1 MTTPEWMP
9 PAAASAASTVPA
21 SLRPGSGWRNWGRSE
36 SAHPEFAARPESI
49 DEVIA
54 AVNFARDSGVTV
66 KAWGAG
72 HSFTSIAAT
81 DGLHLDVG
89 VIAGVIA
96 VGGADGTQPTHV
108 TLGAGTNLYE
118 LPALLEPLGLALANM
133 GDIDRQTIAG
143 AISTGTH
150 GTGARFGGIATQ
162 VRGVTLVTAAGE
174 VLRVNANENPQL
186 LPAAALSLGALGIL
200 VDVTIECVPTF
211 LLHAVERP
219 EPAAVVLDEWL
230 QRSAETDHFEFFVW
244 PHTTTALTKSN
255 TRLLGDAPRHPL
267 SRFSRWFDDEFMA
280 NGVFRAIS
288 AAGHAAPAIIPP
300 INRLAVKLS
309 GNREFTDVSTS
320 VFVTDRTV
328 RFREMEYALPLEAVP
343 DAVRAIQKLITDRGW
358 RVSFPIEVRSAAAD
372 SLLLSTASGRAT
384 GYVAVHRYW
393 REDPA
398 EYFREVEAIMM
409 AHDGRP
415 HWGKLHNR
423 PAESLA
429 TAYPRFNEFL
439 SIRDRLDPGRVF
451 ANDYLRQVLGQ

>member
-1 MTTPEWMP
+1 MP
-9 PAAASAASTVPA
+9 PAERRASSPTPA
-21 SLRPGSGWRNWGRSE
+21 SLSPGSVWRNWGRSE
-36 SAHPEFAARPESI
+36 HSHPEFVARPESV

-89 VIAGVIA
+89 ALAGVIA

-108 TLGAGTNLYE
+108 TLGAGTYLFE

-150 GTGARFGGIATQ
+150 GTGAKFGGIATY

-174 VLRVNANENPQL
+174 VLRINATENPEL
-186 LPAAALSLGALGIL
+186 LPAAALGLGALGIL

-219 EPAAVVLDEWL
+219 EPAATVLAEWL
-230 QRSAETDHFEFFVW
+230 QRSAETDHFEFYVW
-244 PHTTTALTKSN
+244 PHTETALTKSN
-255 TRLLGDAPRHPL
+255 TRLPGDAPRHPL
-267 SRFSRWFDDEFMA
+267 AKFSRWVDDEFMA
-280 NGVFRAIS
+280 NGVFRAIC
-288 AAGHAAPAIIPP
+288 AAGKTVPAIIPP

-309 GNREFTDVSTS
+309 GNREFTDVSST

-328 RFREMEYALPLEAVP
+328 RFREMEYALPIEAVP
-343 DAVRAIQKLITDRGW
+343 DAVRAIQKLIADRKW
-358 RVSFPIEVRSAAAD
+358 KVSFPIEVRSAAAD

-423 PAESLA
+423 QAESLA
-429 TAYPRFNEFL
+429 AAYPGFNEFL

-451 ANDYLRQVLGQ
+451 ANDYLRQVLGR

>member
-9 PAAASAASTVPA
+9 PAERRASSPTPA
-21 SLRPGSGWRNWGRSE
+21 SLSPGSVWRNWGRSE
-36 SAHPEFAARPESI
+36 RSRPEFAARPESV

-54 AVNFARDSGVTV
+54 AVHFARENGVTV

-81 DGLHLDVG
+81 DGVHLDVG
-89 VIAGVIA
+89 ALAGVLA
-96 VGGADGTQPTHV
+96 VDGTHV
-108 TLGAGTNLYE
+108 TLGAGTHLFE
-118 LPALLEPLGLALANM
+118 FPALLEPLGLALANM

-150 GTGARFGGIATQ
+150 GTGAQFGGIATD

-174 VLRVNANENPQL
+174 VLRINATENPEL
-186 LPAAALSLGALGIL
+186 LPAAALGLGALGIL
-200 VDVTIECVPTF
+200 VDVTLECVPTF

-219 EPAAVVLDEWL
+219 EPAATVLAEWL
-230 QRSAETDHFEFFVW
+230 QRSAETDHFEFYVW
-244 PHTTTALTKSN
+244 PHTETALTKSN
-255 TRLLGDAPRHPL
+255 TRLPGDAPRHPL
-267 SRFSRWFDDEFMA
+267 TKFSRWFDDEFMA
-280 NGVFRAIS
+280 NGVFRAIC
-288 AAGHAAPAIIPP
+288 AAGKTVPAIIPP

-309 GNREFTDVSTS
+309 GNREFTDVSST

-328 RFREMEYALPLEAVP
+328 RFREMEYALPIEAVP
-343 DAVRAIQKLITDRGW
+343 DAVRAIQKLIADRGW
-358 RVSFPIEVRSAAAD
+358 KVSFPIEVRSAAAD

-423 PAESLA
+423 QAESLA
-429 TAYPRFNEFL
+429 AAYPGFNEFL

-451 ANDYLRQVLGQ
+451 ANDYLRQVLGR

>member
-1 MTTPEWMP
+1 MSATAQTPALP
-9 PAAASAASTVPA
+9 PALPPA
-21 SLRPGSGWRNWGRSE
+21 LGPGTEWRNWGRSE
-36 SAHPEFAARPESI
+36 SAHPEFLAQPACVEEVAAT
-49 DEVIA
+49 
-54 AVNFARDSGVTV
+54 VNFARDHGLTV

-81 DGLHLDVG
+81 DGVHLDLSALEG
-89 VIAGVIA
+89 LIA
-96 VGGADGTQPTHV
+96 VEGTHV
-108 TLGAGTNLYE
+108 TLGAGTNLYQ
-118 LPALLEPLGLALANM
+118 LPGLLEPLGLALTNM

-174 VLRVNANENPQL
+174 VLRISATENTEL
-186 LPAAALSLGALGIL
+186 LPAVALGLGALGIL

-211 LLHAVERP
+211 LLHAIERP
-219 EPAAVVLDEWL
+219 EPADTVLQEWL
-230 QRSAETDHFEFFVW
+230 QRSAETDHFEFYVW
-244 PHTTTALTKSN
+244 PHTDTALTKSN
-255 TRLLGDAPRHPL
+255 TRLAGDAPRHPL
-267 SRFSRWFDDEFMA
+267 TKFSSWFDDEFMA
-280 NGVFRAIS
+280 NGVFRAIC
-288 AAGHAAPAIIPP
+288 AAGRRAPAIIPP

-309 GNREFTDVSTS
+309 GNREFTDVSSS

-328 RFREMEYALPLEAVP
+328 RFREMEYALPIDAVSDAVP
-343 DAVRAIQKLITDRGW
+343 AIQKLITDRRW
-358 RVSFPIEVRSAAAD
+358 KVSFPIEVRSAAAD

-393 REDPA
+393 REDPT
-398 EYFREVEAIMM
+398 EYFREVEAIMV

-423 PAESLA
+423 HAESLRDV
-429 TAYPRFNEFL
+429 YPGFNEFL
-439 SIRDRLDPGRVF
+439 TIRDRLDPGRVF

>member
-1 MTTPEWMP
+1 MPQQQSQPE
-9 PAAASAASTVPA
+9 SPA
-21 SLRPGSGWRNWGRSE
+21 SPTAPTAIRPGTQWRNWGRSE
-36 SAHPEFAARPESI
+36 RARPEFLAQPTRVA
-49 DEVIA
+49 EVVETI
-54 AVNFARDSGVTV
+54 NFARDHGLTV

-81 DGLHLDVG
+81 DGVHLDVG
-89 VIAGVIA
+89 ALEGVIA
-96 VGGADGTQPTHV
+96 VDGTHV
-108 TLGAGTNLYE
+108 TLGAGTNLHQ
-118 LPALLEPLGLALANM
+118 LPALLEPLGLALTNM

-150 GTGARFGGIATQ
+150 GTGARFGGIAAQ

-174 VLRVNANENPQL
+174 VLRINAIENAEL
-186 LPAAALSLGALGIL
+186 LPAAALGLGALGVL
-200 VDVTIECVPTF
+200 VDVTIECVPNF

-219 EPAAVVLDEWL
+219 EPADTVLNEWL
-230 QRSAETDHFEFFVW
+230 QRSAETDHFEFYVW

-255 TRLLGDAPRHPL
+255 TRLPGDAPRHPL
-267 SRFSRWFDDEFMA
+267 TKFSRWFDDEFMA
-280 NGVFRAIS
+280 NGVYRAIC
-288 AAGHAAPAIIPP
+288 AAGKAAPAIIPP

-309 GNREFTDVSTS
+309 GNREFTDVSSS

-328 RFREMEYALPLEAVP
+328 RFREMEYALPIDAVP
-343 DAVRAIQKLITDRGW
+343 DAVRAIQKLIADRRW
-358 RVSFPIEVRSAAAD
+358 KVSFPIEVRSAAAD

-393 REDPA
+393 REDPS

-423 PAESLA
+423 HADSLA
-429 TAYPRFNEFL
+429 AAYPGFNEFL
-439 SIRDRLDPGRVF
+439 AIRDRLDPGRVF
-451 ANDYLRQVLGQ
+451 ANEYLRQVLGQ

>member
-9 PAAASAASTVPA
+9 RAEHRASSAAPA
-21 SLRPGSGWRNWGRSE
+21 SLRPGAVWRNWGRSE
-36 SAHPEFAARPESI
+36 RAHPEFTVRPESV
-49 DEVIA
+49 DEVVA
-54 AVNFARDSGVTV
+54 AVNFARDTGVTV

-89 VIAGVIA
+89 ALAGVIA
-96 VGGADGTQPTHV
+96 VDGPLV

-174 VLRVNANENPQL
+174 LLRVNATENPHL
-186 LPAAALSLGALGIL
+186 LSAAALSLGALGIL

-219 EPAAVVLDEWL
+219 EPAAAVLDEWL

-255 TRLLGDAPRHPL
+255 TRVSRDAPRHPL
-267 SRFSRWFDDEFMA
+267 TPFSRWFDDEFMA
-280 NGVFRAIS
+280 NGVFRAIC
-288 AAGHAAPAIIPP
+288 ALGKAAPAIIPP
-300 INRLAVKLS
+300 VNRLAVKLS
-309 GNREFTDVSTS
+309 GNREFTDTSTN

-328 RFREMEYALPLEAVP
+328 RFREMEYALPIEAVP
-343 DAVRAIQKLITDRGW
+343 NAVRAIQKLIADRGW

-398 EYFREVEAIMM
+398 EYFREVEAVMM

-423 PAESLA
+423 HAESLE
-429 TAYPRFNEFL
+429 TVYPGFNEFL
-439 SIRDRLDPGRVF
+439 AVRDRLDPGRVF

>member
-1 MTTPEWMP
+1 MP
-9 PAAASAASTVPA
+9 RSEHRASSAAPA
-21 SLRPGSGWRNWGRSE
+21 SLRPGALWRNWGRSE
-36 SAHPEFAARPESI
+36 SAHPEFTARPESV

-54 AVNFARDSGVTV
+54 AVNFARDTGVTV

-81 DGLHLDVG
+81 DGLHLDVSAL
-89 VIAGVIA
+89 AGVIA
-96 VGGADGTQPTHV
+96 VDGPLV

-174 VLRVNANENPQL
+174 LLRVNATENPHL
-186 LPAAALSLGALGIL
+186 LSAAALSLGALGIL

-219 EPAAVVLDEWL
+219 EPAAAVLDEWL
-230 QRSAETDHFEFFVW
+230 QRSAETDHFEFYVW

-255 TRLLGDAPRHPL
+255 TRLPGDAPRHPL
-267 SRFSRWFDDEFMA
+267 TTFSRWFDDEFMA
-280 NGVFRAIS
+280 NGVYRAIC
-288 AAGHAAPAIIPP
+288 AAGTAAPVIIPP
-300 INRLAVKLS
+300 VNRLAVKLS
-309 GNREFTDVSTS
+309 GNREFTDTSTN

-328 RFREMEYALPLEAVP
+328 RFREMEYALPIEAVA
-343 DAVRAIQKLITDRGW
+343 DAVRAIQKLIADRGW

-429 TAYPRFNEFL
+429 AAYSGFNEFL

-451 ANDYLRQVLGQ
+451 ANDYLRRVLGQ

>member
-1 MTTPEWMP
+1 MTTPQWRP
-9 PAAASAASTVPA
+9 PAERHALSPAPA
-21 SLRPGSGWRNWGRSE
+21 SLRPGEVWRNWGRSE
-36 SAHPEFAARPESI
+36 RARPEFTARPRSV
-49 DEVIA
+49 DDAIA
-54 AVNFARDSGVTV
+54 AVNFARDHGLTV

-81 DGLHLDVG
+81 EGLHLDVG
-89 VIAGVIA
+89 ALAGVIA
-96 VGGADGTQPTHV
+96 VDGSLV

-174 VLRVNANENPQL
+174 LLRVNATENPHL
-186 LPAAALSLGALGIL
+186 LSAAALSLGALGVL
-200 VDVTIECVPTF
+200 VDVTLECVPSF

-219 EPAAVVLDEWL
+219 EPAAAVLDEWL
-230 QRSAETDHFEFFVW
+230 QRSAETDHFEFYVW

-255 TRLLGDAPRHPL
+255 TRLPGDAPRHPL
-267 SRFSRWFDDEFMA
+267 TKFSRWLDDEFMA
-280 NGVFRAIS
+280 NGVFRAS
-288 AAGHAAPAIIPP
+288 CAAGAKAPAIIPP
-300 INRLAVKLS
+300 VNRLAVKLS
-309 GNREFTDVSTS
+309 GNREFTDVSSS

-328 RFREMEYALPLEAVP
+328 RFREMEYALPIEAVP
-343 DAVRAIQKLITDRGW
+343 DAVHATQKLIVDRGW

-398 EYFREVEAIMM
+398 EYFREVEAVMM

-423 PAESLA
+423 HAESLE
-429 TAYPRFNEFL
+429 TVYPGFNEFL
-439 SIRDRLDPGRVF
+439 AVRDRLDPGRVF

>member
-1 MTTPEWMP
+1 MTVPERMP
-9 PAAASAASTVPA
+9 PAEARASNFVPA
-21 SLRPGSGWRNWGRSE
+21 SVRPGAEWRNWGRSE
-36 SAHPEFAARPESI
+36 RSRPEFAARPESV
-49 DEVIA
+49 DEVVA
-54 AVNFARDSGVTV
+54 AVNFARENGLTV

-72 HSFTSIAAT
+72 HSFSSIAAT
-81 DGLHLDVG
+81 EGLHVDVG
-89 VIAGVIA
+89 ALSGIVA
-96 VGGADGTQPTHV
+96 VDGTWV

-118 LPALLEPLGLALANM
+118 LPALLGPLGLALTNM

-174 VLRVNANENPQL
+174 VLHITATENPEL
-186 LPAAALSLGALGIL
+186 LAAAALSLGALGIL
-200 VDVTIECVPTF
+200 VEVTLECVPTF

-219 EPAAVVLDEWL
+219 EPAETVLAEWL
-230 QRSAETDHFEFFVW
+230 QRSAETDHFEFYVW

-255 TRLLGDAPRHPL
+255 TRLPGDAPRHPL
-267 SRFSRWFDDEFMA
+267 TRFSRWFDDEFMA
-280 NGVFRAIS
+280 NGVYRAMC
-288 AAGHAAPAIIPP
+288 AAGNRAPAIIPP
-300 INRLAVKLS
+300 VNRLAVKLS
-309 GNREFTDVSTS
+309 GNREFTDVSSS

-328 RFREMEYALPLEAVP
+328 RFREMEYALPIEAVT
-343 DAVRAIQKLITDRGW
+343 DAVRAIQQLIADRGW
-358 RVSFPIEVRSAAAD
+358 RISFPIEVRSAAAD

-409 AHDGRP
+409 DHGGRP

-423 PAESLA
+423 HADSLA
-429 TAYPRFNEFL
+429 GAYPGFNEFVAV
-439 SIRDRLDPGRVF
+439 RDRLDPGRVF
-451 ANDYLRQVLGQ
+451 ANDYLRQVLGR

>member
-1 MTTPEWMP
+1 MTAP
-9 PAAASAASTVPA
+9 VGI
-21 SLRPGSGWRNWGRSE
+21 RPGTEWSNWGRSQR
-36 SAHPEFAARPESI
+36 SRPEFTAQPASV

-54 AVNFARDSGVTV
+54 AVNFARDRGLTV

-81 DGLHLDVG
+81 AGLHLDVG
-89 VIAGVIA
+89 ALDGVIA
-96 VGGADGTQPTHV
+96 VDENHV
-108 TLGAGTNLYE
+108 TLGAGTHLHQ

-133 GDIDRQTIAG
+133 GDIDCQTIAG

-150 GTGARFGGIATQ
+150 GTGARFGGIAAQ
-162 VRGVTLVTAAGE
+162 VRGVTLATAAGE
-174 VLRVNANENPQL
+174 VLHINAEENPEL
-186 LPAAALSLGALGIL
+186 LSAAALGLGALGVL
-200 VDVTIECVPTF
+200 VDVTIEYVPTF

-219 EPAAVVLDEWL
+219 EPADTVLQEWL
-230 QRSAETDHFEFFVW
+230 QRSAETDHFEFYVW

-255 TRLLGDAPRHPL
+255 TRLPADAPRHPL
-267 SRFSRWFDDEFMA
+267 TKFSRWFDDEFMA
-280 NGVFRAIS
+280 NGVFRAIV
-288 AAGHAAPAIIPP
+288 AAGTAAPAVIPP

-309 GNREFTDVSTS
+309 GNREFTDVSSS

-328 RFREMEYALPLEAVP
+328 RFREMEYALPVEAVP
-343 DAVRAIQKLITDRGW
+343 DAVRAIQKLIAGRNW

-393 REDPA
+393 REDPS
-398 EYFREVEAIMM
+398 EYFREVEAIMV

-423 PAESLA
+423 HAESLA
-429 TAYPRFNEFL
+429 ATYPGFNEFL
-439 SIRDRLDPGRVF
+439 AVRDRLDPGRMF
-451 ANDYLRQVLGQ
+451 ANDYLCQVLGQ